1 MVQNVLLVGSGS
13 IGMRHAAS
21 IKAICP
27 RAKISFLRE
36 FGRAD
41 LAPPLGA
48 EHAVFSSLDAALSP
62 PPDLMVIANPSSMH
76 FRYIEAAIL
85 HGVPFYIEKP
95 LVTSADEFAR
105 LRQLLAASPRAPINM
120 VGCNLRFLPS
130 LVRLREMLQAKF
142 IGNVVRASFEAGQW
156 LPDWR
161 PAQDYTASYSAKT
174 ALGGGVLL
182 DLIHEIDAANWLLG
196 RFDTVQGVVGQFS
209 DLAIETEDVAAL
221 ILSRPRGPLATIQL
235 DYVSRIPVRKY
246 SFVGDLGSIEWDLRR
261 KTLVIGG
268 ADGKVESLDLPESDF
283 SVADSYLA
291 AMREMLAAIA
301 ENRPTSQ
308 TIEEGMAAL
317 AVVFSVRE
325 GT

>member
-1 MVQNVLLVGSGS
+1 MLQNVLLVGSGS

-21 IKAICP
+21 IKSICP
-27 RAKISFLRE
+27 DAKISFLRE

-41 LAPPLGA
+41 QSPHLSEEYGM
-48 EHAVFSSLDAALSP
+48 FSSLDAALSQ

-95 LVTSADEFAR
+95 LVTSAVEFAQ
-105 LRQLLAASPRAPINM
+105 LRQLVEACPKMPINM

-130 LVRLREMLQAKF
+130 LCRLHEMLQAKR

-161 PAQDYTASYSAKT
+161 PTQDYSNSYSAKSL
-174 ALGGGVLL
+174 LGGGVLL

-196 RFDTVQGVVGQFS
+196 KFDTVQGALGKFS
-209 DLAIETEDVAAL
+209 NLSIETEDVAAL
-221 ILSRPRGPLATIQL
+221 ILSRPQGPLVTIQL

-261 KTLVIGG
+261 KTLTLSE
-268 ADGKVESLDLPESDF
+268 ADGRVELLDLPESDF
-283 SVADSYLA
+283 SVVDSYLT

-301 ENRPTSQ
+301 GNRPTSQ
-308 TIEEGMAAL
+308 TIEEGLAAL
-317 AVVFSVRE
+317 DVVFTVRKN
-325 GT
+325 